1 MITWSILRKAL
12 YMHLLLL
19 LLLLL
24 LALFY
29 RWAKYD
35 SERLSNL
42 AKVTQSFSLRQ
53 YGSRAHVLYSII
65 YSTTNSSSTCTQL
78 SKAASWHISS
88 KFTREESIHALASIF
103 YQHFLSFPEW
113 PPHAHHCSTATQTGN
128 EADTI
133 PVLNEHTSSRRRSR

>member
-12 YMHLLLL
+12 YIHL

-42 AKVTQSFSLRQ
+42 ARVTQSFSLRQ

-78 SKAASWHISS
+78 GKAASWHISS

-113 PPHAHHCSTATQTGN
+113 PPMPITVPQLHKQGMRQTQFLSSTSILLVG
-128 EADTI
+128 EGADR
-133 PVLNEHTSSRRRSR
+133 E